1 MRPYTLIA
9 SVFSTC
15 LLMFST
21 VAVAAPVSGGKA
33 VKKEE
38 SAPPA
43 KSENKQKTVD
53 MTEDV
58 IFERL
63 TGLYFEGRGGVF
75 FTVGGARGYSN
86 GQPFFGFEIGYDL
99 TDWFSL
105 QLAYAQGYQA
115 ANPVMY
121 PENCGSGP
129 ECNDY
134 HLDFGMTFFNISG
147 DFDMV
152 GGRRWALEAR
162 VGGGVALIDPSAKPD
177 QGPVDGN
184 VLAGLRFEYYTLLR
198 HFSVGVESDY
208 YLVIPTMIHSVA
220 ISFSILYNF

>member
-1 MRPYTLIA
+1 
-9 SVFSTC
+9 
-15 LLMFST
+15 
-21 VAVAAPVSGGKA
+21 
-33 VKKEE
+33 
-38 SAPPA
+38 
-43 KSENKQKTVD
+43 